1 MGIFFI
7 GLFTGGA
14 AGLIIA
20 ILAVSNRIADLEE
33 TVNTLTMLRKRRNKF
48 IVEQM
53 ETNLDLKN
61 NLRLVVNSLPTKT
74 KRSYHLDTDNF

>member
-14 AGLIIA
+14 AGLILS
-20 ILAVSNRIADLEE
+20 ILVVSNRIADLEE
-33 TVNTLTMLRKRRNKF
+33 TINTLTMLRKNRNKF

-53 ETNLDLKN
+53 ETNLNLKN
-61 NLRLVVNSLPTKT
+61 NLRLVVNSLPAKI